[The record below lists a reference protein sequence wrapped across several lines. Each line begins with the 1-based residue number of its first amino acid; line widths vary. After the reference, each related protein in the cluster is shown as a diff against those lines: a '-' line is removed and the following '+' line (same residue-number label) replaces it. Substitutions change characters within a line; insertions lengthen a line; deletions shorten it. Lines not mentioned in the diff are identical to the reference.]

1 MTYILLV
8 SFTTICKVNGELSFC
23 CQKKPCVI
31 KLVFVVNVVV
41 VVIDYFN
48 NVHVYIINII

>member
-23 CQKKPCVI
+23 FQKKPCVI
-31 KLVFVVNVVV
+31 KLFAVNVVV

-48 NVHVYIINII
+48 NVHMYRINIM